1 MDFGERFAVV
11 GRSGFLRGGSDE
23 IPLEVGKTV
32 AQLTAPCIT
41 AREADE
47 EKVAPGIWM
56 LGGAGQKQ
64 SGKVP
69 ESGVD
74 AISGRMLCLLFM
86 HRLNGRGHRIERG
99 GSEMKAAV
107 VPEVSSTWQ
116 IKDVPQ
122 PQPGAN
128 QVLVKMH
135 ASGIC
140 YTDVHLTLGHFP
152 GPFPRILGHE
162 PVGEIVAVAPD
173 VTTRKVGDRVGTAWI
188 QSTCGRCEWCQ
199 RGRRMFCP
207 YLQGTG
213 IQAQGGHAE
222 YMLMNSDATYLI
234 PDKVSYEQA
243 APIFCA
249 GYTVYSGLRWADP
262 QPHEK
267 VAVLGIGGLGHLAVQ
282 YAKAAGFET
291 IAISHSPDKDKMI
304 RELGADEIVRDGKSL
319 AEAGGADVILSTS
332 NSTKSMVDSI
342 QGLRPDGRLVAM
354 GADAEPLSVSL
365 MDLIMKRIRVI
376 GSQQNGP
383 EYLYEALDYVAKAKV
398 KTIVET
404 YPLAEA
410 AKAYERVAEGKAR
423 FRAVLT
429 M

>member
-1 MDFGERFAVV
+1 M
-11 GRSGFLRGGSDE
+11 
-23 IPLEVGKTV
+23 
-32 AQLTAPCIT
+32 Q
-41 AREADE
+41 
-47 EKVAPGIWM
+47 
-56 LGGAGQKQ
+56 
-64 SGKVP
+64 
-69 ESGVD
+69 
-74 AISGRMLCLLFM
+74 
-86 HRLNGRGHRIERG
+86 
-99 GSEMKAAV
+99 AAV
-107 VPEVSSTWQ
+107 VPAVSSTWQ

-122 PQPGAN
+122 PQPGPN

-140 YTDVHLTLGHFP
+140 YTDVHETLGRIP
-152 GPFPRILGHE
+152 GQFPRILGHE
-162 PVGEIVAVAPD
+162 PVGEIVTLASD

-207 YLQGTG
+207 YQKSTG
-213 IQAQGGHAE
+213 VDVPGGHAE
-222 YMLMNSDATYLI
+222 YMLMNADATYLI

-249 GYTVYSGLRWADP
+249 GYTVYGGLRWADP
-262 QPHEK
+262 KPHER

-282 YAKAAGFET
+282 YAKAAGYHT

-304 RELGADEIVRDGKSL
+304 RDLGADEIVRDGKSL
-319 AEAGGADVILSTS
+319 AAAGGADVILGTS
-332 NSTKSMVDSI
+332 NSTKSMADSI
-342 QGLRPDGRLVAM
+342 QGLRPDGRLVVM
-354 GADAEPLSVSL
+354 GVDAEPLSISL
-365 MDLIMKRIRVI
+365 MDLISKRIRII

-383 EYLYEALDYVAKAKV
+383 EYLYEALDFVAQGKV
-398 KTIVET
+398 KTMVEA

-410 AKAYERVAEGKAR
+410 PKAYQRVVEGKAR